1 MGAKIVLKGR
11 LGGDPTFGETKDH
24 KPWVSFSMHQD
35 HMVRSGQKLPDGRD
49 EYVDNGGFWMQV
61 VWFSRK
67 AEKAAEILKK
77 GAAVVVSGDLRAEQ
91 WESKETGELQTGF
104 KVVADE
110 VSLDFIAL
118 ESVAYVQQRQAT
130 GAQPQPNIGQ
140 RSNKSATATGQ
151 NTHHDN
157 YAEPYE
163 QVQLD
168 DDDMP
173 F

>member
-1 MGAKIVLKGR
+1 MGAKITLKGR
-11 LGGDPTFGETKDH
+11 LGGEPTYGETREG
-24 KPWVSFSMHQD
+24 KPWISFSLRQD
-35 HMVRSGQKLPDGRD
+35 HMVRSGKKLADGRD

-91 WESKETGELQTGF
+91 WESKETGELQSGF

-110 VSLDFIAL
+110 VSLDFIGL
-118 ESVAYVQQRQAT
+118 ESVTYQSKEFSSAPTPR
-130 GAQPQPNIGQ
+130 PNIGKGKSSDGAGQ
-140 RSNKSATATGQ
+140 AGAQNRSEFPPQ
-151 NTHHDN
+151 DF
-157 YAEPYE
+157 
-163 QVQLD
+163 D
-168 DDDMP
+168 DRDDALP